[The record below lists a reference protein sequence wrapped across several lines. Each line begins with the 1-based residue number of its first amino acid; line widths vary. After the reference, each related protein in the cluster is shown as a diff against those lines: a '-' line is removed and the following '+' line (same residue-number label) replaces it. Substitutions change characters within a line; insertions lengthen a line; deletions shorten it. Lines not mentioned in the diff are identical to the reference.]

1 MFSSSLSKPHKQTL
15 CDKSHLTAKFLHL
28 WLAAASNPA
37 PIPAAAAGMGMLPFF
52 PNQHIVGQALP
63 GPNNAP
69 DKAAA
74 EAVPGA
80 QPFPQA
86 LPSLPAG
93 ALRAGHS
100 KPPSQLKNSDS
111 NLGVRS
117 MQHKYCLCLLSSSS
131 FSSLF

>member
-1 MFSSSLSKPHKQTL
+1 
-15 CDKSHLTAKFLHL
+15 
-28 WLAAASNPA
+28 
-37 PIPAAAAGMGMLPFF
+37 MLPFF

-117 MQHKYCLCLLSSSS
+117 MQHKYCLFLL
-131 FSSLF
+131 FCFFFLFFILTCDRVFAIKFTASQEHP